1 MIQHHE
7 NGKIVIN
14 GIEQELDSE
23 IEGADVREGEYPI
36 IQISE
41 RIGELRTSYVLNPE
55 GELMIET
62 PKDVIYANDRY
73 HISVENDE
81 YHINEMI
88 QFNRKGFLVMDIL

>member
-7 NGKIVIN
+7 NGKVVIN
-14 GIEQELDSE
+14 GIEQELDPE

-41 RIGELRTSYVLNPE
+41 RIGELRTSYVLNPK

-62 PKDVIYANDRY
+62 PKDVIYANERY
-73 HISVENDE
+73 YVSVENDE
-81 YHINEMI
+81 YHINEI
-88 QFNRKGFLVMDIL
+88 VHFHDL

>member
-1 MIQHHE
+1 MKVIVKPLNTIFGTLTCQTGSSFAEDGVNTYILGLQSYVIQHHE

-41 RIGELRTSYVLNPE
+41 RIGELRTK
-55 GELMIET
+55 GI
-62 PKDVIYANDRY
+62 
-73 HISVENDE
+73 
-81 YHINEMI
+81 INVMTV
-88 QFNRKGFLVMDIL
+88 FLYFI